1 MQDRV
6 LDPADVLVD
15 WQDSGVEGIRRF
27 LGRLYRVVTDRT
39 GPSVVPGEL
48 PVDNR
53 RGPAAR
59 TLQRKLHQTIK
70 RVSDDFAGRWHFN
83 TSISALMELNN
94 LLSSMEQDISA
105 GNIPSE
111 DLAESKRVLIL
122 LLAPF
127 APYLAHELWE
137 TLGEKGSLL
146 KAPWPKYDALLAK
159 EEELEIP
166 VQINGKLRGRVVVPA
181 DATEDFVV
189 ARALAD
195 EKVQSFLAG
204 KQIVKKIFV
213 PGKLLNFVVR

>member
-1 MQDRV
+1 
-6 LDPADVLVD
+6 
-15 WQDSGVEGIRRF
+15 
-27 LGRLYRVVTDRT
+27 
-39 GPSVVPGEL
+39 
-48 PVDNR
+48 
-53 RGPAAR
+53 
-59 TLQRKLHQTIK
+59 
-70 RVSDDFAGRWHFN
+70 
-83 TSISALMELNN
+83 MELNN

-166 VQINGKLRGRVVVPA
+166 VQVNGKLRGRVVVPA

-189 ARALAD
+189 ARALAV
-195 EKVQSFLAG
+195 EKIQSFLAG
-204 KQIVKKIFV
+204 KAIVKKIFV